1 MVGVPVIINHKDLN
15 KKNADEERVGVVN
28 SVWYDNK
35 DGWYWCDGI
44 IWDETAQNLITD
56 KNWSVSCS
64 YDVITADN
72 KGGSE
77 NNIKYD
83 IEFLDGV
90 FTHLA
95 LVSNPRYERANIV
108 FNSKTEVL
116 NDRWVTIKP
125 NGEEHK
131 GRHLLIKDGENVYDA
146 MRRQWGVDVK
156 GQQHLFDR
164 NKYKTDTNY
173 KEELNKKLQEHLKTV
188 QKRYD
193 NLEYLGVANPDELVD
208 GDYEDI
214 SFEEWEDKQKDK
226 EEKKETYYEDD
237 MEESY
242 TDSYADSIQKDF
254 DEFMKSKKEEENRK
268 TQANYGKKV
277 SLKDGSKKGE
287 IIGSVPR
294 GKNPDKAEEM
304 YLYEIKWD
312 NGEVERIHSNKVNI
326 TSEEP
331 PKSDLDTKR
340 EAYEATLKK
349 MNEASKRKWNP
360 KDNAEWYA
368 AVKEESEAK
377 KALTDLRRDYAESIM
392 SNFEEVEDNP
402 YDDKIAE
409 KQIRYQELS
418 QKAKTNSD
426 SLAKQSHDMI
436 SAIPMGQPILV
447 GHHSEMRD
455 RRYRQRAWDK
465 MDKAYELSKKA
476 DYYADKAQTVGSG
489 GISADDKNAIKK
501 LSDKYNSIKQNHQR
515 MLDANKIIKSKSTD
529 EEKVKKLI
537 ESGWSEENAIKL
549 TTPSRW
555 SGSVGFQSYE
565 LTSNTAEMRR
575 IIDRVIDI
583 HSRSLKAADM
593 DAKTD
598 YSDYGFEVERNTD
611 INRLQLKF
619 PGKPDASVRDVLKSN
634 GFRWSPREGAWQRQ
648 LTGNAEY
655 SLKRVMEKLKADNSK
670 EQDMALLQELKKLI
684 TKVENDK
691 GDDMDDK
698 EKIENEKVDKRDII
712 RQIMAIAGKHED
724 NEDVK
729 TIAKLAEKLGYDES
743 EAGSADNKKAKN
755 EKEDEAENCK
765 VKNEDVEDKDKV
777 ADLKEDEKKDVENK
791 CRNSVENQK
800 GGFIDKMNEIYNS
813 TKSCEQSAEYVS
825 RDDKIKAAND
835 YFAK

>member
-116 NDRWVTIKP
+116 NDKWVTIKP
-125 NGEEHK
+125 NGKEHK

-164 NKYKTDTNY
+164 KKYKTDTNY
-173 KEELNKKLQEHLKTV
+173 KEELYKKLQEHLKTV
-188 QKRYD
+188 QKRQD
-193 NLEYLGVANPDELVD
+193 NLEYLGVAEPDKLKDE
-208 GDYEDI
+208 DYEDI
-214 SFEEWEDKQKDK
+214 SFEEWEDKQKDN
-226 EEKKETYYEDD
+226 KETYYEDD
-237 MEESY
+237 NEEYY
-242 TDSYADSIQKDF
+242 TDSYADSIKKDF
-254 DEFMKSKKEEENRK
+254 EEFMKSKKEEK
-268 TQANYGKKV
+268 T
-277 SLKDGSKKGE
+277 
-287 IIGSVPR
+287 
-294 GKNPDKAEEM
+294 
-304 YLYEIKWD
+304 
-312 NGEVERIHSNKVNI
+312 
-326 TSEEP
+326 EEP
-331 PKSDLDTKR
+331 QKSDLDQKR

-349 MNEASKRKWNP
+349 MNEASKRKWHP

-392 SNFEEVEDNP
+392 SNFEEVEENP

-409 KQIRYQELS
+409 KQLRYQELS
-418 QKAKTNSD
+418 QKANTESNRLS
-426 SLAKQSHDMI
+426 KQSSDMI

-465 MDKAYELSKKA
+465 MDKAYQLSKKA
-476 DYYADKAQTVGSG
+476 DYYAEKAQTVGSS

-501 LSDKYNSIKQNHQR
+501 LSDKYNSIKRNHQR
-515 MLDANKIIKSKSTD
+515 MLDANKIIKSKATD
-529 EEKVKKLI
+529 EEKQKKLI
-537 ESGWSEENAIKL
+537 ESGWSEENAVKL
-549 TTPSRW
+549 TTPSKW

-583 HSRSLKAADM
+583 HSRSLKAADI

-619 PGKPDASVRDVLKSN
+619 PGKPDASVREVLKSN

-712 RQIMAIAGKHED
+712 RQIMAIAGKNED

-729 TIAKLAEKLGYDES
+729 TIAKLAEKLAYDES
-743 EAGSADNKKAKN
+743 EAGSADNEDD
-755 EKEDEAENCK
+755 EKETKNCKK

-777 ADLKEDEKKDVENK
+777 AELKEDEKKDVENK
-791 CRNSVENQK
+791 CRNSK

-825 RDDKIKAAND
+825 RDEKIKAAND

>member
-226 EEKKETYYEDD
+226 EEKKETYHEDD

-242 TDSYADSIQKDF
+242 TDSYADSISKDF
-254 DEFMKSKKEEENRK
+254 DEFMKSKKEE
-268 TQANYGKKV
+268 
-277 SLKDGSKKGE
+277 
-287 IIGSVPR
+287 
-294 GKNPDKAEEM
+294 
-304 YLYEIKWD
+304 
-312 NGEVERIHSNKVNI
+312 
-326 TSEEP
+326 

-340 EAYEATLKK
+340 EAYEATVKK
-349 MNEASKRKWNP
+349 LNDAGKRKWNP
-360 KDNAEWYA
+360 KDNADWYA

-402 YDDKIAE
+402 YDDKITE
-409 KQIRYQELS
+409 KQLRYQELS
-418 QKAKTNSD
+418 QKAKTDSN

-465 MDKAYELSKKA
+465 MDKAYQLSKKA
-476 DYYADKAQTVGSG
+476 DYYAEKAQTVGSS

-501 LSDKYNSIKQNHQR
+501 LSDKYNSIKRSHQR
-515 MLDANKIIKSKSTD
+515 MLDANKIIKSKATD

-549 TTPSRW
+549 TTPSNW
-555 SGSVGFQSYE
+555 SGSVGFPSYQ
-565 LTSNTAEMRR
+565 LTSNTTEMRR

-583 HSRSLKAADM
+583 HSRALKAADM
-593 DAKTD
+593 DTKTD

-619 PGKPDASVRDVLKSN
+619 PGKPDASVREVLKSN

-670 EQDMALLQELKKLI
+670 EQEMALIEELKKLI
-684 TKVENDK
+684 TRVENDK

-755 EKEDEAENCK
+755 EKEEDAENCK

-777 ADLKEDEKKDVENK
+777 AELKEDEKKDVENK
-791 CRNSVENQK
+791 CRNSVENEK

-825 RDDKIKAAND
+825 RDAKIQAAND

>member
-116 NDRWVTIKP
+116 NDKWVTIKP

-164 NKYKTDTNY
+164 KKYKTDTNY
-173 KEELNKKLQEHLKTV
+173 KEELYKKLQEHLKTV
-188 QKRYD
+188 QKRQD
-193 NLEYLGVANPDELVD
+193 NLEYLGVAEPDKLKDE
-208 GDYEDI
+208 DYEDI
-214 SFEEWEDKQKDK
+214 SFEEWEDKQKDNKKKNDVIKKHFEQEYKHYNGDAEPTK
-226 EEKKETYYEDD
+226 ELDEVKESMENIDSGMYSDKDVIKVNKYINEAESADFTEFAQEMRKKYEKLPLETNDEYFKRERENKKFQPKLNKTESYYDDD

-242 TDSYADSIQKDF
+242 TDSYADSISKDF
-254 DEFMKSKKEEENRK
+254 DEFMKSKKEEK
-268 TQANYGKKV
+268 TQ
-277 SLKDGSKKGE
+277 
-287 IIGSVPR
+287 
-294 GKNPDKAEEM
+294 
-304 YLYEIKWD
+304 
-312 NGEVERIHSNKVNI
+312 
-326 TSEEP
+326 EP
-331 PKSDLDTKR
+331 PKSDLDQKR

-360 KDNAEWYA
+360 KDNADWYA

-377 KALTDLRRDYAESIM
+377 KALKNKYLEKGDLELDKVYKLGNIYVKP
-392 SNFEEVEDNP
+392 FVDEDGNLAF
-402 YDDKIAE
+402 YDRTGAWGE
-409 KQIRYQELS
+409 GSLS
-418 QKAKTNSD
+418 QKFLKSDLKNLERAEQYDKLTDKELKFLSEKGDFKQGEPRGNNREKYKKGNNAKITEKRFEKLFTGGDLENNQYRITKVLSNKAQVTFDKKRGQIIFYKQGDLSD
-426 SLAKQSHDMI
+426 SKDY
-436 SAIPMGQPILV
+436 SAPKGTIGMLEEFRTSDYDKLV
-447 GHHSEMRD
+447 DYLVDIGEE
-455 RRYRQRAWDK
+455 YR
-465 MDKAYELSKKA
+465 
-476 DYYADKAQTVGSG
+476 
-489 GISADDKNAIKK
+489 
-501 LSDKYNSIKQNHQR
+501 
-515 MLDANKIIKSKSTD
+515 
-529 EEKVKKLI
+529 
-537 ESGWSEENAIKL
+537 
-549 TTPSRW
+549 
-555 SGSVGFQSYE
+555 
-565 LTSNTAEMRR
+565 
-575 IIDRVIDI
+575 
-583 HSRSLKAADM
+583 LKA
-593 DAKTD
+593 
-598 YSDYGFEVERNTD
+598 N
-611 INRLQLKF
+611 
-619 PGKPDASVRDVLKSN
+619 
-634 GFRWSPREGAWQRQ
+634 
-648 LTGNAEY
+648 
-655 SLKRVMEKLKADNSK
+655 NSK
-670 EQDMALLQELKKLI
+670 EQDMALIEELKKLI

-765 VKNEDVEDKDKV
+765 VKNEDIEDKEKV
-777 ADLKEDEKKDVENK
+777 AELKEDEKKDVENK
-791 CRNSVENQK
+791 CRNSK
-800 GGFIDKMNEIYNS
+800 GGFMDKMNEIYNS
-813 TKSCEQSAEYVS
+813 TKSSEQSVEYVS
-825 RDDKIKAAND
+825 RDEKIKAAND

>member
-214 SFEEWEDKQKDK
+214 SFEEWEEKQKDD
-226 EEKKETYYEDD
+226 KKETYREDD
-237 MEESY
+237 MEENY
-242 TDSYADSIQKDF
+242 TQDYADSIKKDF
-254 DEFMKSKKEEENRK
+254 DEFMKSKKEE
-268 TQANYGKKV
+268 
-277 SLKDGSKKGE
+277 
-287 IIGSVPR
+287 
-294 GKNPDKAEEM
+294 
-304 YLYEIKWD
+304 
-312 NGEVERIHSNKVNI
+312 
-326 TSEEP
+326 

-418 QKAKTNSD
+418 QKAKTDSD

-465 MDKAYELSKKA
+465 MDKAYQLSKKA
-476 DYYADKAQTVGSG
+476 DYYAEKAQTVGSS

-501 LSDKYNSIKQNHQR
+501 LSDKYNSIKRNHQR
-515 MLDANKIIKSKSTD
+515 MLDANKIIKSKGTD

-549 TTPSRW
+549 TTPSNW
-555 SGSVGFQSYE
+555 SGSVGFPSYQ
-565 LTSNTAEMRR
+565 LTSNTTEMRR

-583 HSRSLKAADM
+583 HSRALKAADM
-593 DAKTD
+593 DTKTD

-619 PGKPDASVRDVLKSN
+619 PGKPDASVREVLKSN

-670 EQDMALLQELKKLI
+670 EQEMALIEELKKLI

-755 EKEDEAENCK
+755 EKEEDAENCK
-765 VKNEDVEDKDKV
+765 VKNEDIEDKDKV
-777 ADLKEDEKKDVENK
+777 AELKEDEKKDVENK
-791 CRNSVENQK
+791 CRNSVENEK

-825 RDDKIKAAND
+825 RDAKIQAAND

>member
-108 FNSKTEVL
+108 FNSKTEIL
-116 NDRWVTIKP
+116 NDKWVTIKP

-164 NKYKTDTNY
+164 KKYKSDTNY
-173 KEELNKKLQEHLKTV
+173 KEELYKKLQEHLKTV
-188 QKRYD
+188 QKRQD
-193 NLEYLGVANPDELVD
+193 NLEYLGVAEPEKLKDE
-208 GDYEDI
+208 DYEDI

-226 EEKKETYYEDD
+226 EEKSILDIIQERDKQAKEIKEKGVLKDIKKPKTFEERQQEDIDKGELVELGKFPTKFTSEYKKEETYYEDD

-242 TDSYADSIQKDF
+242 TDSYADAISKDF
-254 DEFMKSKKEEENRK
+254 DEFMKSKKEE
-268 TQANYGKKV
+268 
-277 SLKDGSKKGE
+277 
-287 IIGSVPR
+287 
-294 GKNPDKAEEM
+294 KNQ
-304 YLYEIKWD
+304 
-312 NGEVERIHSNKVNI
+312 
-326 TSEEP
+326 EP
-331 PKSDLDTKR
+331 PKSDLDQKR

-476 DYYADKAQTVGSG
+476 DYYADKAQTVGSS

-501 LSDKYNSIKQNHQR
+501 LSDKYNSIKRNHQR
-515 MLDANKIIKSKSTD
+515 MLDANKIIKSKATD
-529 EEKVKKLI
+529 EEKQKKLI
-537 ESGWSEENAIKL
+537 ESGWSEENAVKL
-549 TTPSRW
+549 TTPSKW

-619 PGKPDASVRDVLKSN
+619 PGKPDASVREVLKSN

-712 RQIMAIAGKHED
+712 RQIMAIAGKNED

-729 TIAKLAEKLGYDES
+729 TIAKLAEKLAYDES
-743 EAGSADNKKAKN
+743 ETGSADNKKAKN
-755 EKEDEAENCK
+755 EKDDDTE

-777 ADLKEDEKKDVENK
+777 AELKEDEKKDVENK
-791 CRNSVENQK
+791 CRNSK

-813 TKSCEQSAEYVS
+813 TQSCEQSVEYVS
-825 RDDKIKAAND
+825 RDEKIKAAND